1 MSGTVRDKLSRWSRL
16 KTEAAAAKAETET
29 AGESAGMLGPA
40 PATAETATAPADG
53 TADTLPDAA
62 PDLPDLATL
71 TADSDYTVFLA
82 PGVAEET
89 RREALRILWRSD
101 PVLANLSGL
110 NDYDDD
116 YRAIGTVQQV
126 VETIYKAGAGYL
138 EQLVEAADDET
149 GSPDPE
155 GEEAAHAAPSP
166 AQGEDETDAGE
177 EAEAGAEAPDAAH
190 KEP

>member
-1 MSGTVRDKLSRWSRL
+1 MSGTLRGTLSRWSRR
-16 KTEAAAAKAETET
+16 KAEAAARTPEAEEPEGAAMPEDEAA
-29 AGESAGMLGPA
+29 AGEQQAAAEPGPA
-40 PATAETATAPADG
+40 ADHPAA
-53 TADTLPDAA
+53 AA
-62 PDLPDLATL
+62 PELPDLATL

-126 VETIYKAGAGYL
+126 VETVYKAGAGYL
-138 EQLVEAADDET
+138 EQLAAAAGGET
-149 GSPDPE
+149 AAPDPGSE
-155 GEEAAHAAPSP
+155 PPP
-166 AQGEDETDAGE
+166 ARGEDEADAGE
-177 EAEAGAEAPDAAH
+177 EAEVTDGAERPDASR
-190 KEP
+190 KEL

>member
-1 MSGTVRDKLSRWSRL
+1 MSGTVRDTLSRWSRL
-16 KTEAAAAKAETET
+16 KAEAAARAAEKET
-29 AGESAGMLGPA
+29 PESAQMPEPAAVAAGENVA
-40 PATAETATAPADG
+40 PGDD
-53 TADTLPDAA
+53 TADTPADAA

-89 RREALRILWRSD
+89 RRQALRILWRSD

-126 VETIYKAGAGYL
+126 VATVYRAGAGYL
-138 EQLVEAADDET
+138 EQLAEAADDET
-149 GSPDPE
+149 PSPDPE
-155 GEEAAHAAPSP
+155 GEATADAA
-166 AQGEDETDAGE
+166 DDAE
-177 EAEAGAEAPDAAH
+177 QPEAPR
-190 KEP
+190 KEL

>member
-1 MSGTVRDKLSRWSRL
+1 MSGTVRGTLSRWSRL
-16 KTEAAAAKAETET
+16 KAEAAARTPEAETRESAALPEDGAAAAGPET
-29 AGESAGMLGPA
+29 ASADNA
-40 PATAETATAPADG
+40 AEDP
-53 TADTLPDAA
+53 PPAA
-62 PDLPDLATL
+62 PELPDLATL

-126 VETIYKAGAGYL
+126 VETVYKAGAGYL
-138 EQLVEAADDET
+138 EELAEAGGDET
-149 GSPDPE
+149 DKAVPPPQD
-155 GEEAAHAAPSP
+155 EAAHQPEA
-166 AQGEDETDAGE
+166 GDDAGAQE
-177 EAEAGAEAPDAAH
+177 RA
-190 KEP
+190 